1 MPSVKG
7 LSVGFTLL
15 SAKKL
20 AVTLLGGGGAKI
32 VRPTVAVSATP
43 FDEPVIVTLTVPSA
57 APLPLVRVRVLVPL
71 VLDGLKDAVTPLGK
85 FDAERVM
92 LPENPLCGVT
102 VMATAPLAPC

>member
-57 APLPLVRVRVLVPL
+57 ALVPL